1 MFTVYRRETWL
12 FSMHQSW
19 TRVSRLWTS
28 SGQLSPCRGS
38 SNRAHQDHREQPS
51 RQRCLH
57 AVLITLQPKMIA
69 HTPTPTPE
77 AWSSRAISFFF
88 WTHTVPSPAE
98 HSSLGYFDFL
108 EDYFQTDRPKY
119 LLDALNAAALS
130 CYAHFLPDVPHL
142 GIDALSSRGRA
153 LQALTHVLRDAE
165 EAKSDDV
172 LLALYL
178 IERSEVRQS

>member
-1 MFTVYRRETWL
+1 MP
-12 FSMHQSW
+12 
-19 TRVSRLWTS
+19 RLWTS
-28 SGQLSPCRGS
+28 KGQLSPCRGS
-38 SNRAHQDHREQPS
+38 SNSTRQDHCEQIPQ
-51 RQRCLH
+51 RRCLH
-57 AVLITLQPKMIA
+57 AVLITLQPKTIA
-69 HTPTPTPE
+69 QPPTPTPE

-108 EDYFQTDRPKY
+108 EEYFQTDRPKY

-130 CYAHFLPDVPHL
+130 CYAHFLPDVSHL

-153 LQALTHVLRDAE
+153 LQALAHVLRDTQ

-178 IERSEVRQS
+178 IERSEVRLSQDQQRKLCSLDVARYSA